1 MLYHNAE
8 KFLNVIGQKV
18 LNVSKETFFFFGRKK
33 NFVTGFVTG
42 SVFHFLHL
50 QVVQCTVQC
59 L

>member
-18 LNVSKETFFFFGRKK
+18 LNVSKETFFFWKEK